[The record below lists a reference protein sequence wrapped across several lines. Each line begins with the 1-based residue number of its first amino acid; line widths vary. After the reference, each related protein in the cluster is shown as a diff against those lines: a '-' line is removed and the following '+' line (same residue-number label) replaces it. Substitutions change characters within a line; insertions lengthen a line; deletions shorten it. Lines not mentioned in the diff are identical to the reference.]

1 MLLRLGI
8 ASKFA
13 LLLTSSI
20 YLSLTR
26 HIYCCASAIASKLAL
41 HSASFYIWP
50 DGHIYGCASAEQINL
65 FCTRLLR
72 IFETELS
79 ITLI

>member
-26 HIYCCASAIASKLAL
+26 HIYCCASA
-41 HSASFYIWP
+41 
-50 DGHIYGCASAEQINL
+50 EQINL